1 MPLSFRQWT
10 SGRKR
15 GNEPITGR
23 SWQGITRC
31 AACKGGA
38 TPGLNVFTPVVP
50 WVGIRG
56 VISPHAA
63 AGWSVCDGQ
72 EMASGSLDWKRL
84 CQHSRPSI
92 VWWMRS
98 EEVMSYVS
106 VL

>member
-1 MPLSFRQWT
+1 MPLSFRRWT

-50 WVGIRG
+50 WVGIKWPPGKPKSCQTALVYTTRLHPRDARDDD
-56 VISPHAA
+56 SHRNY
-63 AGWSVCDGQ
+63 
-72 EMASGSLDWKRL
+72 SL
-84 CQHSRPSI
+84 
-92 VWWMRS
+92 V
-98 EEVMSYVS
+98 
-106 VL
+106 